1 MRRTSGRVRFRL
13 HAWGLAQGVRL
24 AGALAALGWLRL
36 AARDRPAPRALP
48 AGAAPEV
55 PSGTEVSAR
64 PPPPASAARAR
75 AAARVA
81 DTLGRLK
88 GPFAKIG
95 QFASLRVD
103 LLEPEVREAL
113 AGLRSRVPPL
123 PAAWIR
129 EVVETELGAP
139 LEERFARFDPEPLGA
154 ASVAQAH
161 RATLAD
167 GTEVVVKVQYP
178 WLAASLRADLRWLRA
193 LLRLGGGRALLA
205 SGVFDEF
212 AAGMAEE
219 LDFRREA
226 AVAAEIADNLA
237 DDPGV
242 VVPRVVASHSSRRVL
257 TVGWRAAVPIDDL
270 ETLRRRGVAPA
281 EVLEIVA
288 RAYARM
294 VFGDG
299 VFHADPHPGNLF
311 VLDTPG
317 PPRVLFVDFGLSKR
331 LDPALRAE
339 LRRGILALLQGDLEG
354 FLDGMARLDMI
365 RPGAEP
371 AVREAVG
378 SMFERLRGEGG
389 GPLGL
394 GSGRVLALK
403 DEAKR
408 LLVETEGLVL
418 PTELL
423 LYAKT
428 VSYLFGLGAE
438 LAPEVDVMRLSVPH
452 LLRFLAER
460 DAPAPDPRSGAR
472 REAPAPGGAPAPDPA
487 VG

>member
-1 MRRTSGRVRFRL
+1 
-13 HAWGLAQGVRL
+13 
-24 AGALAALGWLRL
+24 
-36 AARDRPAPRALP
+36 
-48 AGAAPEV
+48 
-55 PSGTEVSAR
+55 
-64 PPPPASAARAR
+64 
-75 AAARVA
+75 
-81 DTLGRLK
+81 
-88 GPFAKIG
+88 
-95 QFASLRVD
+95 
-103 LLEPEVREAL
+103 
-113 AGLRSRVPPL
+113 
-123 PAAWIR
+123 
-129 EVVETELGAP
+129 
-139 LEERFARFDPEPLGA
+139 
-154 ASVAQAH
+154 
-161 RATLAD
+161 
-167 GTEVVVKVQYP
+167 
-178 WLAASLRADLRWLRA
+178 
-193 LLRLGGGRALLA
+193 
-205 SGVFDEF
+205 
-212 AAGMAEE
+212 
-219 LDFRREA
+219 
-226 AVAAEIADNLA
+226 
-237 DDPGV
+237 
-242 VVPRVVASHSSRRVL
+242 
-257 TVGWRAAVPIDDL
+257 VPIDDL